1 MSKTLRWV
9 FVLLPCTPGLVLL
22 LAGLVLVAFT
32 HDERNATRIG
42 PLFTAGGAVLVAG
55 LGIGAFVAWRI
66 AHPRPDEAEEEET
79 KNRPPPE

>member
-22 LAGLVLVAFT
+22 LAGGVLVAFT
-32 HDERNATRIG
+32 HDERNAARIG

-66 AHPRPDEAEEEET
+66 AHPRPEPSGDDDERSQT
-79 KNRPPPE
+79 PG